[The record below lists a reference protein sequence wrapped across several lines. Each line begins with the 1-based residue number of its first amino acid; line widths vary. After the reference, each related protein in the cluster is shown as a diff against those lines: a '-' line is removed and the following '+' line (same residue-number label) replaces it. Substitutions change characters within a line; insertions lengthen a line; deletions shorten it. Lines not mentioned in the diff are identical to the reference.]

1 MQGLPRIVECIAD
14 EAALQLGL
22 RGRGGSLRTFVA
34 GVFWILRT
42 GAPWR
47 DLPARFGNWNSVF
60 RRFRRWAL
68 SGRWTS
74 VLERV
79 RRVGELGE
87 SLLLDSTIIKAH
99 PDAAGARNT
108 RPEAEA
114 LGRSR
119 GGFTTKVHALVTASG
134 RWVSF
139 VLTPGQAADIRQA
152 VPLLEPNAH
161 VARVVADRAYDS
173 DAFVTWLADRAIEA
187 VIPSRR
193 GRRHPRRLDRGSY
206 RERNVIERFFGRLK
220 RFRRVGT
227 RTDKTAS
234 SFGTFVGLGAI
245 RVERTRW
252 T

>member
-1 MQGLPRIVECIAD
+1 M
-14 EAALQLGL
+14 
-22 RGRGGSLRTFVA
+22 RTFVA

-47 DLPARFGNWNSVF
+47 VLPARFGRWNTVF
-60 RRFRRWAL
+60 RRFRRWTL
-68 SGRWTS
+68 SGRGSW

-79 RRVGELGE
+79 RRTAAPGE

-119 GGFTTKVHALVTASG
+119 GGFTTKLHALVTTAG

-139 VLTPGQAADIRQA
+139 VLTPGQSADIRQA
-152 VPLLEPNAH
+152 VPLLEPLPRGP
-161 VARVVADRAYDS
+161 RVIADRAYDS
-173 DAFVTWLADRAIEA
+173 DAFVAWLAERAIEA

-193 GRRHPRRLDRGSY
+193 GRRHPRCHDKTRYRL
-206 RERNVIERFFGRLK
+206 RNVIERFFGRLK
-220 RFRRVGT
+220 RFRRIGT

-234 SFGTFVGLGAI
+234 SFGAFVGLGAL
-245 RVERTRW
+245 RVERTAW
-252 T
+252 A